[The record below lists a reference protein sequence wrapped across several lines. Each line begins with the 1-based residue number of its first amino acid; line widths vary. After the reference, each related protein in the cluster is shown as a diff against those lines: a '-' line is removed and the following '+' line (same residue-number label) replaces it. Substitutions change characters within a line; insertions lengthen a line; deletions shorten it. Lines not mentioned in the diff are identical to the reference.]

1 MAKCGSIPIPA
12 CLLFRNHPLFS
23 RSSDALASLVKR
35 EPSAPVASDSSTFLA
50 SHCDVFQHFHGTQGS
65 DRVWGKEFLL
75 DLAQ

>member
-35 EPSAPVASDSSTFLA
+35 EPSLRSPATPAPSWPRTA
-50 SHCDVFQHFHGTQGS
+50 DVFQHFHGTQGS